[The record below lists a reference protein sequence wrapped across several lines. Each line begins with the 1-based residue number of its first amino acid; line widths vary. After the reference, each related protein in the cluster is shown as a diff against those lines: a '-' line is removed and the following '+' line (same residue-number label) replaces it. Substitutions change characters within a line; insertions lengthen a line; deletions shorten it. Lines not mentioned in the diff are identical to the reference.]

1 MPTSTAGLYNLYL
14 MEAVRD
20 DTPSIGLIEHKVFQG
35 EAAACRYAI
44 RYVAGRLAEINPDGL
59 DTDLMDLALGDVI
72 DEESREAL
80 CEAAKENTQALYH
93 YLLALPLAK
102 QYDAIAS
109 FFNWADCDDM
119 TAQCI
124 IEPLEVEPDI
134 VVS

>member
-35 EAAACRYAI
+35 EAAACRHAI
-44 RYVAGRLAEINPDGL
+44 RYVAGRLTEINPDGL
-59 DTDLMDLALGDVI
+59 DTYLLDLALGDLI
-72 DEESREAL
+72 DEKSGEAI
-80 CEAAKENTQALYH
+80 CETAKENTQALEN

-102 QYDAIAS
+102 QHEAIAS

-119 TAQCI
+119 TAQCL
-124 IEPLEVEPDI
+124 IEPLEIEPDI